1 LSTFVSVGNLK
12 KPFVRMLQAVSDNAA
27 ILPGPVIVQHGH
39 SPFHDPNCTAVPFLK
54 MEEFQQRVAGAEL
67 VILHGGAGS
76 IITALQA
83 GKRPIVMAR
92 SANLGEHVDEHQQEL
107 VRELSAAGRIIVA
120 VDAASLREAV
130 EHAWAASHS
139 GGSASSRRRTRMEEL
154 VASDLESWATHVKEH
169 R

>member
-12 KPFVRMLQAVSDNAA
+12 KPFMRLLQAVSDNVG
-27 ILPGPVIVQHGH
+27 ILPRPIIVQHGH
-39 SPFHDPNCTAVPFLK
+39 SPFDDRSCAAVPFLK
-54 MEEFQQRVAGAEL
+54 MEEFQQRVANATV

-83 GKRPIVMAR
+83 GKKPIVMAR
-92 SANLGEHVDEHQQEL
+92 RASLDEHVDEHQQEL
-107 VRELSAAGRIIVA
+107 VRELSAAGRILVA
-120 VDAASLREAV
+120 EDAASLREAL
-130 EHAWAASHS
+130 ESARAASHS
-139 GGSASSRRRTRMEEL
+139 GGSAGRRARTRMEEL